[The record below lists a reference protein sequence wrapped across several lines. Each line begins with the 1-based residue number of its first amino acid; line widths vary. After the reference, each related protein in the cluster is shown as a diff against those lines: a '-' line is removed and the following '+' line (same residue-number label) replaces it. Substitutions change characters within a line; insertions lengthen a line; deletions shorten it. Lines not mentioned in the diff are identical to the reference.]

1 MEIENKGNIIC
12 KYCQSLNVIKY
23 GKYKDVQRY
32 FCKDCKRKFAGI
44 DTIPK
49 MQYPTDQVS
58 DVLNMYYEGMSL
70 NEIRRNL
77 IQQNNSYISDVTA
90 LNWVRRFSKPVIIE
104 ANKYKPDV
112 GNVWV
117 ADETVIEL
125 DGKNIWLWDIIDTK
139 TRFLIATH
147 MSYGRTTKDAQALM
161 KQAYDRTG
169 KIPRVIYTDKLQAY
183 LDGIELTFGADT
195 QHKQGSPF
203 DVEHKANYIER
214 FHGTIKSRTKV
225 MRGLHTPESARLF
238 LDGWL
243 VHYNFF
249 RPHMSLKDRTPAS
262 VAGIK
267 FPFRN
272 WKDVTEQPYE
282 NTARIPLHKV
292 RATVDIESEPRSI
305 LKRKPKSRIKKRRK
319 ITKKDPSGRDYL
331 GHKLPEP
338 NLRVVL

>member
-1 MEIENKGNIIC
+1 MMGNINC
-12 KYCQSLNVIKY
+12 KYCQSENVIKY

-70 NEIRRNL
+70 HEIRRNL
-77 IQQNNSYISDVTA
+77 IQQHNSYISDVTA
-90 LNWVRRFSKPVIIE
+90 LNWVRRFSKPIIME

-112 GNVWV
+112 GSVWV
-117 ADETVIEL
+117 ADETMIEL

-139 TRFLIATH
+139 TRFLIASH
-147 MSYGRTTKDAQALM
+147 MSYTRTTKDAQVLM
-161 KQAYDRTG
+161 KQAYERTG
-169 KIPRVIYTDKLQAY
+169 KIPRVIYTDRLRAY

-195 QHKQGSPF
+195 EHRQGGPF
-203 DVEHKANYIER
+203 DVENNTNIIER
-214 FHGTIKSRTKV
+214 MHSTIKSRIKV
-225 MRGLHTPESARLF
+225 MRGLHTPKSARLY

-262 VAGIK
+262 VAGIR
-267 FPFRN
+267 FPYRN

-282 NTARIPLHKV
+282 KTARIPMH
-292 RATVDIESEPRSI
+292 RESIVEVELPRHRPIRLSRKKSKLSPRRPRITASMPSI
-305 LKRKPKSRIKKRRK
+305 TQIRMKK
-319 ITKKDPSGRDYL
+319 I
-331 GHKLPEP
+331 
-338 NLRVVL
+338 